1 MTVAEL
7 AAHLA
12 RYPADY
18 DVIIQ
23 VGCGDEECD
32 WDWVLA
38 TDVRTE
44 PDRVANR
51 GVAVAIS

>member
-7 AAHLA
+7 AAALA
-12 RYPADY
+12 RYPDDY
-18 DVIIQ
+18 EVIIQ